1 MRIKSLL
8 LTALISTTLGF
19 QPAQA
24 AEPIIVVSDTWEN
37 FVSED
42 GSGYYL
48 DLLRMAFPSP
58 KYELKLSILPYSR
71 TLYTIKQQK
80 ADIVLGIW
88 ANEYNHSLL
97 SKYPVE
103 VDLYDA
109 ALRKEQPHISGIES
123 FDKLRVIARV
133 GYDLDGL
140 LNDPMSYEEYTDI
153 GSMVKMVQYNRADV
167 LLDYAAEL
175 ELAINLQELKGELII
190 QTNVL
195 AEYAYFGFCS
205 KPSCVELKQ
214 KFDQSFIK
222 LHQEGLVEELLI
234 ENQQST
240 AALPPL
246 KRLKN
251 SILN

>member
-1 MRIKSLL
+1 MRIKSPLL
-8 LTALISTTLGF
+8 IALISTCLGF

-58 KYELKLSILPYSR
+58 QYELKLSILPYSR
-71 TLYTIKQQK
+71 ALHSIKSNQ

-88 ANEYNHSLL
+88 ANEYPHALL
-97 SKYPVE
+97 TKFPIE

-109 ALRKEQPHISGIES
+109 AFRKEQAPLNSITS
-123 FDKLRVIARV
+123 FDGLRIIARV
-133 GYDLDGL
+133 GYGIDHL
-140 LNDPMSYEEYTDI
+140 LNNPKSYEEYTDI
-153 GSMVKMVQYNRADV
+153 GVMLKMIQHGRADI
-167 LLDYAAEL
+167 LLDYTAEL
-175 ELAINLQELKGELII
+175 ELAMNLQEINDELTT
-190 QTNVL
+190 QENVL

-205 KPSCVELKQ
+205 KPSCIELKQ

-222 LHQEGLVEELLI
+222 SHQEGLVEELLI

-246 KRLKN
+246 KTIEELYP
-251 SILN
+251 